1 MTIFND
7 MLNFIN
13 EHTWISII
21 LFTIIC
27 TVSLA
32 LLSDLLEFVSLVN
45 KFLNESIIKLKIK
58 RTDHLDMV
66 TMQLPERIELT
77 NSIFQLID
85 GMIESEILSTMKDH
99 IALKEKYNTLN
110 LDLDVG
116 KISTIIYESFNK
128 DLFTDPNL
136 LLNKEYMMTYITK
149 KTSYELLVSVLT
161 HNETIKKLT
170 SETE

>member
-1 MTIFND
+1 
-7 MLNFIN
+7 
-13 EHTWISII
+13 
-21 LFTIIC
+21 
-27 TVSLA
+27 
-32 LLSDLLEFVSLVN
+32 
-45 KFLNESIIKLKIK
+45 
-58 RTDHLDMV
+58 
-66 TMQLPERIELT
+66 MQLPERIELT